1 MRVSI
6 AARRFKASDSLQDYA
21 STEVQR
27 LKKYFDNII
36 DCDIILSYQKENKTS
51 EIHLNVYGTVLK
63 ATESTDEFYKSINR
77 TVDKLEQQVKKYK
90 EKMRKY

>member
-6 AARRFKASDSLQDYA
+6 AARRFKASDSLQEYA

-51 EIHLNVYGTVLK
+51 EIHLNVHGTVLT
-63 ATESTDEFYKSINR
+63 ATESTDDFCKSINR

>member
-1 MRVSI
+1 MRVNL
-6 AARRFKASDSLQDYA
+6 AARRFKASDRLQEYA
-21 STEVQR
+21 NTEVQR
-27 LKKYFDNII
+27 LRKYFDNII

-63 ATESTDEFYKSINR
+63 ATESTDDFYKSINK

-90 EKMRKY
+90 EKLRNY